1 MAPIVRPPKPCLL
14 RLLDFTAAAL
24 LIAATWMVFFYAP
37 SAQAEAGG
45 ETQRIFYFHVSAGW
59 VGMAAFITAA
69 LAGLIYLIRPNT
81 KWDVFSVAAVE
92 IGLVYSFINIATGS
106 IWARPVWNTWWT
118 WDPRL
123 VTATVME
130 LTFLAYLLLRQS
142 IESPE
147 RRARFGAIYAL
158 LGSLTVP
165 LTYLSIRIW
174 RTIHPVVIGS
184 GDPTAK
190 GTFDMEPQML
200 HTLLFSLLAFTIFGI
215 TLLWHRVRLGWL
227 ADKVEQAR
235 MKAMRS

>member
-1 MAPIVRPPKPCLL
+1 MASRAFQPKP
-14 RLLDFTAAAL
+14 RLLTALDIVSVVLMLAAS
-24 LIAATWMVFFYAP
+24 WMVFFYAP
-37 SAQAEAGG
+37 SAQLEAGG
-45 ETQRIFYFHVSAGW
+45 ETQRIFYFHVATGW
-59 VGMAAFITAA
+59 IGMVAFISAA
-69 LAGLIYLIRPNT
+69 VTGIVYLIRPSQ
-81 KWDVFSVAAVE
+81 KWDLFGVAAVE

-123 VTATVME
+123 ITATVME

-142 IESPE
+142 IEDPQ
-147 RRARFGAIYAL
+147 RRARFGAIYAI

-184 GDPTAK
+184 GDPSAQ
-190 GTFDMEPQML
+190 GTFDMTPQML
-200 HTLLFSLLAFTIFGI
+200 HTLLFSLLAFTVFGL

-227 ADKVEQAR
+227 ADRVEQLR
-235 MKAMRS
+235 MKAMR

>member
-1 MAPIVRPPKPCLL
+1 MASRAFQPKP
-14 RLLDFTAAAL
+14 RLLTAL
-24 LIAATWMVFFYAP
+24 DIVSVVLMLAATWMVFFYAP
-37 SAQAEAGG
+37 SAQLEAGG
-45 ETQRIFYFHVSAGW
+45 ETQRIFYFHVATGW
-59 VGMAAFITAA
+59 IGMVAFISAA
-69 LAGLIYLIRPNT
+69 VTGIVYLIRPSQ

-123 VTATVME
+123 ITATVME

-142 IESPE
+142 IEDPQ
-147 RRARFGAIYAL
+147 RRARFGAIYAI

-184 GDPTAK
+184 GDPSAQ
-190 GTFDMEPQML
+190 GTFDMTPQML
-200 HTLLFSLLAFTIFGI
+200 HTLLFSLLAFTVFGL

-227 ADKVEQAR
+227 ADRVEQLR
-235 MKAMRS
+235 MKAMR